1 MNEITLKITVDTSD
15 LDEAIVKAKIL
26 NEELEKAKQ
35 PLSELDK
42 EATEEN
48 IYLRISAKIIKMF
61 SDESINL
68 NEARHIIEIVREDLG
83 EKSFVSVK

>member
-1 MNEITLKITVDTSD
+1 MARATIKVEVDTSD
-15 LDEAIVKAKIL
+15 IDEAIVKAKIL

-35 PLSELDK
+35 ISSELDK
-42 EATEEN
+42 EVTEEN

-61 SDESINL
+61 SDESLNL

-83 EKSFVSVK
+83 EKAFVSVK